1 MSFTSFS
8 IYNFHKN
15 IFCLP
20 YSHFSLHSSDLVNTI
35 FFPAETLLST
45 VSMER
50 WVFFFFRV
58 KTFRRKRQLSRIF
71 VLMLAWCSSRLNGV
85 NLLSSIFSIPSF
97 PFFYF
102 SGQQHKVQCSEDVMK
117 VLVAL
122 PESNTRVYLE
132 GLNGYKNEKCEP
144 KIEDNLA
151 VFELSLIN
159 FYDCGIIR
167 VVNKL
172 TVSGGVRLICF
183 GFQ

>member
-1 MSFTSFS
+1 
-8 IYNFHKN
+8 
-15 IFCLP
+15 
-20 YSHFSLHSSDLVNTI
+20 
-35 FFPAETLLST
+35 
-45 VSMER
+45 
-50 WVFFFFRV
+50 
-58 KTFRRKRQLSRIF
+58 
-71 VLMLAWCSSRLNGV
+71 
-85 NLLSSIFSIPSF
+85 
-97 PFFYF
+97 
-102 SGQQHKVQCSEDVMK
+102 MK

-122 PESNTRVYLE
+122 PESNTRVFLE